1 MRTLWYPAG
10 GPATIAAVTSP
21 TTPAQTT
28 TGPAPAPTL
37 SAIGLATVLLGVFL
51 PQTDMFIVNVAL
63 PTIEA
68 DLHMSEPMLELVVAG
83 YGVAFALL
91 LVLGG
96 RLGDLL
102 GRRRLFLAGIVAF
115 TATSLWCGVAGSPA
129 QLVTARIAQGA
140 SAAILL
146 PQVLATIQ
154 ATTSGRV
161 RARALGLYAAVTGA
175 AASAGLAIGGA
186 LVSADLAGTG
196 WRPIFL
202 VNLPIGLI
210 ALLLA
215 VRYVPETTP
224 PQPLRIDLAGTGLLA
239 AGVICLLVPVTGG
252 RALGWPAWSWA
263 LLALSPAAFA
273 ALAIVSRGQERAGS
287 VPLVPPSLVTLP
299 GVRRGLAIVL
309 PFFGGAGGFFFNYS
323 LLTQQGLAAAAATAG
338 LSLAAMTTGFFAAS
352 MTTARLTRR
361 YGGGRVITAG
371 AATQGLG
378 LGVIA
383 TTVLAGWPGL
393 TILAL
398 VPGLAVAGVGQGLVV
413 GPLFGTVLS
422 QVDTARAGVGSG
434 VLVTTQQLALALGAA
449 LLGSLFLGL
458 DAMTEVSMGQAF
470 ALVLVVQLAA
480 AVHIGLLSRR
490 LPG

>member
-1 MRTLWYPAG
+1 
-10 GPATIAAVTSP
+10 
-21 TTPAQTT
+21 
-28 TGPAPAPTL
+28 
-37 SAIGLATVLLGVFL
+37 VFL

-68 DLHMSEPMLELVVAG
+68 DLHMSEAMLELVVAG

-102 GRRRLFLAGIVAF
+102 GRRRLFLAGIAMF
-115 TATSLWCGVAGSPA
+115 TATSVWCGVAGSPA
-129 QLVTARIAQGA
+129 QLVTARIVQGA

-154 ATTSGRV
+154 ATTSGRA
-161 RARALGLYAAVTGA
+161 RARALGVYAAVTGA
-175 AASAGLAIGGA
+175 AASAGLAIGGV

-215 VRYVPETTP
+215 ARYVPETTS

-239 AGVICLLVPVTGG
+239 AGVICLLVPVTEG
-252 RALGWPAWSWA
+252 RALGWPAWSWV
-263 LLALSPAAFA
+263 LLGLSPAALV
-273 ALAIVSRGQERAGS
+273 ALAIVSRRQERAGG

-299 GVRRGLAIVL
+299 GVRRGLAIVV

-323 LLTQQGLAAAAATAG
+323 LLTQRGLAAAPVTAG
-338 LSLAAMTTGFFAAS
+338 LCLATMTSGFFAAS

-378 LGVIA
+378 LAIIGA
-383 TTVLAGWPGL
+383 TVLTGWPQL
-393 TILAL
+393 TIPAL
-398 VPGLAVAGVGQGLVV
+398 VPGLAVAGFGQGLVV

-422 QVDTARAGVGSG
+422 QVDAARTGVGSG
-434 VLVTTQQLALALGAA
+434 VLLTVQQLSLALGAA

-458 DAMTEVSMGQAF
+458 DALAEISMAQAF
-470 ALVLVVQLAA
+470 ALVLAVQLAA
-480 AVHIGLLSRR
+480 AVCVGLLGRR
-490 LPG
+490 LPD

>member
-1 MRTLWYPAG
+1 
-10 GPATIAAVTSP
+10 VTS
-21 TTPAQTT
+21 
-28 TGPAPAPTL
+28 PAPTL
-37 SAIGLATVLLGVFL
+37 SAAGLATVLLGVFL

-63 PTIEA
+63 PAIGA
-68 DLHMSEPMLELVVAG
+68 DLHLSEPMLELVVAG

-96 RLGDLL
+96 RLGDLV
-102 GRRRLFLAGIVAF
+102 GRRRLFLVGIAAF
-115 TATSLWCGVAGSPA
+115 TATSVWCGLAGSA
-129 QLVTARIAQGA
+129 AELVTARIVQGA
-140 SAAILL
+140 SAAVLL

-154 ATTSGRV
+154 ATTEGRA
-161 RARALGLYAAVTGA
+161 RARALGIYAAVTGA
-175 AASAGLAIGGA
+175 AASAGLAIGGG

-202 VNLPIGLI
+202 INLPIGLV

-215 VRYVPETTP
+215 ARYVPETTS
-224 PQPLRIDLAGTGLLA
+224 PQPVRIDLAGTGLLT
-239 AGVICLLVPVTGG
+239 AGVICLLVPVTEG
-252 RALGWPAWSWA
+252 RALGWPAWSWV

-273 ALAIVSRGQERAGS
+273 ALAAVSRRQERAGG

-323 LLTQQGLAAAAATAG
+323 LLTQRGLAAAPVSAG

-352 MTTARLTRR
+352 MTTARLTRHHGR
-361 YGGGRVITAG
+361 GRVIAAG

-378 LGVIA
+378 LAIIA
-383 TTVLAGWPGL
+383 ITVLAGWPQ
-393 TILAL
+393 LAIPAL
-398 VPGLAVAGVGQGLVV
+398 LPGLAVAGFGQGLVV
-413 GPLFGTVLS
+413 GPLFGAVLS

-458 DAMTEVSMGQAF
+458 DSMSEVSMGQAF
-470 ALVLVVQLAA
+470 ALVLAIQLAA
-480 AVHIGLLSRR
+480 AVYIGLLSRR
-490 LPG
+490 LPS

>member
-1 MRTLWYPAG
+1 
-10 GPATIAAVTSP
+10 VTSP
-21 TTPAQTT
+21 TTSAQTT
-28 TGPAPAPTL
+28 TG
-37 SAIGLATVLLGVFL
+37 SAIAPSLPAVGLTTVLIGVFL

-63 PTIEA
+63 PTIKA
-68 DLHMSEPMLELVVAG
+68 DLKLSDAMLELVVAG
-83 YGVAFALL
+83 YGVAFAVL

-102 GRRRLFLAGIVAF
+102 GRRRMFRVGTAAF
-115 TATSLWCGVAGSPA
+115 TATSAWCGLAGSPA
-129 QLVTARIAQGA
+129 QLVTARIVQGA

-154 ATTSGRV
+154 ASTSGRARS
-161 RARALGLYAAVTGA
+161 RAMGVYAAVTGA
-175 AASAGLAIGGA
+175 AASAGLVIGGA

-215 VRYVPETTP
+215 ARYVPETTA
-224 PQPLRIDLAGTGLLA
+224 PQPLRIDLAGTALLA
-239 AGVICLLVPVTGG
+239 AGVICLLVPVTEG

-263 LLALSPAAFA
+263 MLALSPAAFA
-273 ALAIVSRGQERAGS
+273 ALAVVSRRQERTGV

-299 GVRRGLAIVL
+299 SVRRGLAIVL

-323 LLTQQGLAAAAATAG
+323 LLTQQGLAAGPVTAG
-338 LSLAAMTTGFFAAS
+338 LSLAAMTTGFLAAS

-361 YGGGRVITAG
+361 HGGGRVIAAG

-378 LGVIA
+378 LAIVAG
-383 TTVLAGWPGL
+383 TVLAGSAEP
-393 TILAL
+393 TIPAL
-398 VPGLAVAGVGQGLVV
+398 VPGLAVAGFGQGLVV
-413 GPLFGTVLS
+413 GPLFGAVLS
-422 QVDTARAGVGSG
+422 QVDAARAGVGSG

-449 LLGSLFLGL
+449 MLGSLFLGL
-458 DAMTEVSMGQAF
+458 DALAEVTMGQAF
-470 ALVLVVQLAA
+470 AIVLVIQLGA
-480 AVHIGLLSRR
+480 AVYIGLLSRR